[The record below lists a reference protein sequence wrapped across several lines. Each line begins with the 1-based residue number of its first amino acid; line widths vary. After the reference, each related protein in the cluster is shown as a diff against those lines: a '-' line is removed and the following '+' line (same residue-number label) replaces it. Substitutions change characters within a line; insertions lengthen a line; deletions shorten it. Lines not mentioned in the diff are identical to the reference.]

1 MGRFFITCL
10 LTNLPQN
17 IKSKKLAKKGIPSW
31 SKKGKFCSLNFGN
44 ILKRQNITSF
54 GSRTEANK
62 NKAADTFEVGYK
74 GLDGNIQAKQGGTTR
89 HFLKASSLPK
99 LSVRAMNKV
108 HSPFSLARV
117 ELIYIRFGDDGVF
130 CF

>member
-1 MGRFFITCL
+1 M
-10 LTNLPQN
+10 TNPLQK
-17 IKSKKLAKKGIPSW
+17 IKSKKLALKEIPFRSKGGNFCW
-31 SKKGKFCSLNFGN
+31 SSPQK
-44 ILKRQNITSF
+44 ITSF